1 MKTSQS
7 PVVIVTGASSGIGE
21 AVSRQLFE
29 DGFRVALT
37 ARRAERLESLKT
49 ELRCRAAEGEPSCEH
64 FESSNRDSRHH
75 RQGRS

>member
-29 DGFRVALT
+29 DGFRVVLT

-49 ELRCRAAEGEPSCEH
+49 ELRCG
-64 FESSNRDSRHH
+64 SR
-75 RQGRS
+75 RGANSR